1 MVDTNQREIA
11 ESQFERNQRRE
22 AEVEDALKQ
31 ERGRHEAAVNNMHR
45 LRALPQCPLRIL
57 RNSIADNRLDLP
69 DRQRMVTLS
78 DYHSRPVLTARE
90 VACQKRLPI
99 LTPKP

>member
-1 MVDTNQREIA
+1 MIMVDTNQREIA

-45 LRALPQCPLRIL
+45 LRLARDAK
-57 RNSIADNRLDLP
+57 SINGAP
-69 DRQRMVTLS
+69 DS
-78 DYHSRPVLTARE
+78 
-90 VACQKRLPI
+90 
-99 LTPKP
+99 PKLHGG